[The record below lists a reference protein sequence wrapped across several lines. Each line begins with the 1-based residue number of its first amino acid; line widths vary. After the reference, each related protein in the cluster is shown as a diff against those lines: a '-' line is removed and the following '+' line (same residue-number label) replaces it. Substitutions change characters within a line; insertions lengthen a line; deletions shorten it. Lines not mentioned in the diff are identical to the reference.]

1 MLRCWLGID
10 EGFRLKPCTFE
21 RFIKLFQMI
30 NLSITRY
37 LTRENGGIAD
47 KLNSVN
53 IDIIDDGVCQQLQ
66 DHSPQEMICAGV
78 RGGGRDGCQ
87 GDSGGPLLCEIDG
100 NVVLAGVTRKC

>member
-1 MLRCWLGID
+1 M
-10 EGFRLKPCTFE
+10 
-21 RFIKLFQMI
+21 KLSQMI
-30 NLSITRY
+30 NLSITLY